1 METGNIAL
9 KAAAV
14 ALLFSVA
21 VKTAEPMEIFILVP
35 VVSLLWLWSPIGGEV
50 GLSALLPI
58 AMQPDN
64 VPKIMMTAIEYLI
77 PILFGL
83 IL

>member
-1 METGNIAL
+1 VVFCGW
-9 KAAAV
+9 AAV
-14 ALLFSVA
+14 SVA
-21 VKTAEPMEIFILVP
+21 VKTAAPMEIFILVP
-35 VVSLLWLWSPIGGEV
+35 VVSLLWLWSPVGSEV

-64 VPKIMMTAIEYLI
+64 APKIMMTVIEYLI